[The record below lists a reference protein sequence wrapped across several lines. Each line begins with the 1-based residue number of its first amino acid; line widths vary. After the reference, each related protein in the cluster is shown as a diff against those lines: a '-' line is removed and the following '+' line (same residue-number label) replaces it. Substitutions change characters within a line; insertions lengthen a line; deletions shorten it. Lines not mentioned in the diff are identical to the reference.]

1 MSKKGIDVSEFQGK
15 IDWEKVKNDGIE
27 FAILRCGYGMDFSNQ
42 DDVEYERN
50 ANECERLG
58 IPYGVYLMS
67 YANTVEKAR
76 SEAKHVLRLIEGR
89 KISLG
94 VWHDIEDNGTS
105 GAINKETLT
114 NIINTFCNTIKNAG
128 YKVGVYANLNW
139 LENKIEKTIKD
150 NYDIWVAQYYSKCEY
165 EGKYIMWQ
173 HTSSGKVNGIST
185 NVDMNI
191 LYEDLPVI
199 NNNDNNNDLYYDD
212 NSFNEN
218 GIDKGVE
225 DNSSQFSNVNRG
237 NSLTNFGKGLAEGVK
252 NGFYQKKNNPAL
264 GVNDAKKDDPM
275 KGQKKPD
282 NKGNNLSN
290 DKNNSAKGQKDGDKK
305 KNPLPGGMNKNKN
318 DNNKNA
324 NRQKPQDK
332 NKEKDVVETH

>member
-128 YKVGVYANLNW
+128 YKVGVYASLNW

-199 NNNDNNNDLYYDD
+199 NNNDNNNSKTN
-212 NSFNEN
+212 NSEIVKSLQRALNKDYNCGLDVDGIIGPLTTKAVNNNMVRNFTVGEFAKWVQERLIAKGYSLNNFGVDGRYGNESEKKVKEFQAN
-218 GIDKGVE
+218 CGIDVDGIVGI
-225 DNSSQFSNVNRG
+225 NTVNR
-237 NSLTNFGKGLAEGVK
+237 LI
-252 NGFYQKKNNPAL
+252 
-264 GVNDAKKDDPM
+264 
-275 KGQKKPD
+275 
-282 NKGNNLSN
+282 
-290 DKNNSAKGQKDGDKK
+290 
-305 KNPLPGGMNKNKN
+305 GG
-318 DNNKNA
+318 
-324 NRQKPQDK
+324 
-332 NKEKDVVETH
+332 

>member
-199 NNNDNNNDLYYDD
+199 NNNDNNNSKTN
-212 NSFNEN
+212 NSEIVKSLQKALNKDYNCGLDVDGIIGPLTTKAINSHMVRNFTVGEFAKWVQERLIAKGYSLNNFGVDGRYGNESEKKVKEFQAN
-218 GIDKGVE
+218 CGIDVDGIVGI
-225 DNSSQFSNVNRG
+225 NTVNR
-237 NSLTNFGKGLAEGVK
+237 LI
-252 NGFYQKKNNPAL
+252 
-264 GVNDAKKDDPM
+264 
-275 KGQKKPD
+275 
-282 NKGNNLSN
+282 
-290 DKNNSAKGQKDGDKK
+290 
-305 KNPLPGGMNKNKN
+305 GG
-318 DNNKNA
+318 
-324 NRQKPQDK
+324 
-332 NKEKDVVETH
+332 

>member
-15 IDWEKVKNDGIE
+15 IDWEKVKNSGVE

-94 VWHDIEDNGTS
+94 VWYDIEDNGTS

-128 YKVGVYANLNW
+128 HRVGVYANLNW

-199 NNNDNNNDLYYDD
+199 NNNDNNNSKTN
-212 NSFNEN
+212 NSEIVKSLQRALNKDYNCGLEIDGIIGPLTTKAVNNNMVRNFTVGEFAKWVQERLIAKGYSLNEFGVDGRYGN
-218 GIDKGVE
+218 ESEKKVKEFQANCGIDVDGIVGI
-225 DNSSQFSNVNRG
+225 NTVNR
-237 NSLTNFGKGLAEGVK
+237 LI
-252 NGFYQKKNNPAL
+252 
-264 GVNDAKKDDPM
+264 
-275 KGQKKPD
+275 
-282 NKGNNLSN
+282 
-290 DKNNSAKGQKDGDKK
+290 
-305 KNPLPGGMNKNKN
+305 
-318 DNNKNA
+318 
-324 NRQKPQDK
+324 
-332 NKEKDVVETH
+332 

>member
-67 YANTVEKAR
+67 YANTVEKVR
-76 SEAKHVLRLIEGR
+76 SEAEHVLRLIEGR

-128 YKVGVYANLNW
+128 YKVGVYASLNW

-199 NNNDNNNDLYYDD
+199 NNNDNNNSKTNNLEIVKSLQRALNKDYNCGLDVDGIIGPLTTKAVNNNMVRNFSVSEFAKWVQERLIAKGY
-212 NSFNEN
+212 SLNEFGVDGRYGDESEKKVKEFQAN
-218 GIDKGVE
+218 CDIDVDGIVGI
-225 DNSSQFSNVNRG
+225 NTVNR
-237 NSLTNFGKGLAEGVK
+237 LI
-252 NGFYQKKNNPAL
+252 
-264 GVNDAKKDDPM
+264 
-275 KGQKKPD
+275 
-282 NKGNNLSN
+282 
-290 DKNNSAKGQKDGDKK
+290 
-305 KNPLPGGMNKNKN
+305 
-318 DNNKNA
+318 
-324 NRQKPQDK
+324 
-332 NKEKDVVETH
+332 

>member
-15 IDWEKVKNDGIE
+15 IDWEKVKNSGVE

-76 SEAKHVLRLIEGR
+76 SEAEHVLRLIEGR

-94 VWHDIEDNGTS
+94 VWYDIEDNGTS

-199 NNNDNNNDLYYDD
+199 NNNDNNNSKTN
-212 NSFNEN
+212 NSEIVKSLQKALNKDYNCGLDVDGIIGPLTTKAVNNNMVRNFTVGEFAKWVQERLIAKGYSLNEFGVDGRYGN
-218 GIDKGVE
+218 ESEKKVKEFQANCGIDVDGIVGI
-225 DNSSQFSNVNRG
+225 NTVNR
-237 NSLTNFGKGLAEGVK
+237 LI
-252 NGFYQKKNNPAL
+252 
-264 GVNDAKKDDPM
+264 
-275 KGQKKPD
+275 
-282 NKGNNLSN
+282 
-290 DKNNSAKGQKDGDKK
+290 
-305 KNPLPGGMNKNKN
+305 
-318 DNNKNA
+318 
-324 NRQKPQDK
+324 
-332 NKEKDVVETH
+332 

>member
-128 YKVGVYANLNW
+128 HRVGVYANLNW

-199 NNNDNNNDLYYDD
+199 NNNDNNNSKTN
-212 NSFNEN
+212 NSEIVKSLQRALNKDYNCGLEIDGIIGPLTTKAVNNNMVRNFTVGEFAKWVQERLIAKGYSLNEFGVDGRYGN
-218 GIDKGVE
+218 ESEKKVKEFQSNCGIDVDGIVGI
-225 DNSSQFSNVNRG
+225 NTVNR
-237 NSLTNFGKGLAEGVK
+237 LI
-252 NGFYQKKNNPAL
+252 
-264 GVNDAKKDDPM
+264 
-275 KGQKKPD
+275 
-282 NKGNNLSN
+282 
-290 DKNNSAKGQKDGDKK
+290 
-305 KNPLPGGMNKNKN
+305 
-318 DNNKNA
+318 
-324 NRQKPQDK
+324 
-332 NKEKDVVETH
+332 

>member
-128 YKVGVYANLNW
+128 HRVRVYASLNW
-139 LENKIEKTIKD
+139 LENKIERIIRD

-199 NNNDNNNDLYYDD
+199 NNNDNNNSKTN
-212 NSFNEN
+212 NSEIVKSLQRALNQDYNCGLEIDGIIGPLTTKAVNNNMVRNFTVGEFAKWVQERLIAKGYSLNEFGVDGRYGN
-218 GIDKGVE
+218 ESEKKVKEFQANCGIDVDGIVGI
-225 DNSSQFSNVNRG
+225 NTVNR
-237 NSLTNFGKGLAEGVK
+237 LI
-252 NGFYQKKNNPAL
+252 
-264 GVNDAKKDDPM
+264 
-275 KGQKKPD
+275 
-282 NKGNNLSN
+282 
-290 DKNNSAKGQKDGDKK
+290 
-305 KNPLPGGMNKNKN
+305 
-318 DNNKNA
+318 
-324 NRQKPQDK
+324 
-332 NKEKDVVETH
+332 

>member
-15 IDWEKVKNDGIE
+15 IDWGKVKNSGVE

-105 GAINKETLT
+105 GAINKESLT

-128 YKVGVYANLNW
+128 HKVGVYANLNW

-199 NNNDNNNDLYYDD
+199 NNNDNNNSKTN
-212 NSFNEN
+212 NSEIVKSLQRALNQDYNCGLEIDGIIGPLTTKAVNNNMVRNFTVGEFAKWVQERLIAKGYSLNEFGVDGRYGN
-218 GIDKGVE
+218 ESEKKVKEFQANCGIDVDGIVGI
-225 DNSSQFSNVNRG
+225 NTVNR
-237 NSLTNFGKGLAEGVK
+237 LI
-252 NGFYQKKNNPAL
+252 
-264 GVNDAKKDDPM
+264 
-275 KGQKKPD
+275 
-282 NKGNNLSN
+282 
-290 DKNNSAKGQKDGDKK
+290 
-305 KNPLPGGMNKNKN
+305 
-318 DNNKNA
+318 
-324 NRQKPQDK
+324 
-332 NKEKDVVETH
+332 

>member
-139 LENKIEKTIKD
+139 LENKIEKTIKE

-199 NNNDNNNDLYYDD
+199 NNNDNNNSKTN
-212 NSFNEN
+212 NSEIVKSLQKALNKDYNCGLDVDGIIGPLTTKAVNNNMVRNFTVGEFAKWVQERLIAKGYSLNEFGVDGRYGN
-218 GIDKGVE
+218 ESEKKVKEFQANCGIDVDGIVGI
-225 DNSSQFSNVNRG
+225 NTVNR
-237 NSLTNFGKGLAEGVK
+237 LI
-252 NGFYQKKNNPAL
+252 
-264 GVNDAKKDDPM
+264 
-275 KGQKKPD
+275 
-282 NKGNNLSN
+282 
-290 DKNNSAKGQKDGDKK
+290 
-305 KNPLPGGMNKNKN
+305 
-318 DNNKNA
+318 
-324 NRQKPQDK
+324 
-332 NKEKDVVETH
+332 

>member
-76 SEAKHVLRLIEGR
+76 SEAEHVLRLIEGR

-94 VWHDIEDNGTS
+94 VWYDIEDNGTS

-128 YKVGVYANLNW
+128 YKVGVYASLNW

-199 NNNDNNNDLYYDD
+199 NNNDNNNSKTN
-212 NSFNEN
+212 NSEIVKSLQKALNKDYNCGLDVDGIIGPLTTKAVNNNMVRNFTVGEFAKWVQERLIAKGYSLNEFGVDGRYGN
-218 GIDKGVE
+218 ESEKKVKEFQANCGIDVDGIVGI
-225 DNSSQFSNVNRG
+225 NTVNR
-237 NSLTNFGKGLAEGVK
+237 LI
-252 NGFYQKKNNPAL
+252 
-264 GVNDAKKDDPM
+264 
-275 KGQKKPD
+275 
-282 NKGNNLSN
+282 
-290 DKNNSAKGQKDGDKK
+290 
-305 KNPLPGGMNKNKN
+305 
-318 DNNKNA
+318 
-324 NRQKPQDK
+324 
-332 NKEKDVVETH
+332 

>member
-76 SEAKHVLRLIEGR
+76 SEAEHVLRLIEGR

-94 VWHDIEDNGTS
+94 VWYDIEDNGTS

-128 YKVGVYANLNW
+128 YKVGVYTNLNW

-199 NNNDNNNDLYYDD
+199 NNNDNNNSKTN
-212 NSFNEN
+212 NSEIVKSLQRALNKDYNCGLDVDGIIGPLTTKAVNNNMVRNFTVGEFAKWVQERLIAKGYSLNEFGVDGRYGN
-218 GIDKGVE
+218 ESEKKVKEFQANCGIDVDGIVGI
-225 DNSSQFSNVNRG
+225 NTVNR
-237 NSLTNFGKGLAEGVK
+237 LI
-252 NGFYQKKNNPAL
+252 
-264 GVNDAKKDDPM
+264 
-275 KGQKKPD
+275 
-282 NKGNNLSN
+282 
-290 DKNNSAKGQKDGDKK
+290 
-305 KNPLPGGMNKNKN
+305 
-318 DNNKNA
+318 
-324 NRQKPQDK
+324 
-332 NKEKDVVETH
+332 

>member
-94 VWHDIEDNGTS
+94 VWYDIEDNGTS

-199 NNNDNNNDLYYDD
+199 NNNDNNNSKTN
-212 NSFNEN
+212 NSEIVKSLQKALNKDYNCGLDVDGIIGPLTTKAVNNNMVRNFTVGEFAKWVQERLIAKGYSLNNFGVDGRYGNESEKKVKEFQAN
-218 GIDKGVE
+218 CGIDVDGIVGI
-225 DNSSQFSNVNRG
+225 NTVNR
-237 NSLTNFGKGLAEGVK
+237 LI
-252 NGFYQKKNNPAL
+252 
-264 GVNDAKKDDPM
+264 
-275 KGQKKPD
+275 
-282 NKGNNLSN
+282 
-290 DKNNSAKGQKDGDKK
+290 
-305 KNPLPGGMNKNKN
+305 
-318 DNNKNA
+318 
-324 NRQKPQDK
+324 
-332 NKEKDVVETH
+332 

>member
-199 NNNDNNNDLYYDD
+199 NNNDNNNSKTN
-212 NSFNEN
+212 NSEIVKSLQRALNKDYNCSLDVDGIIGPLTTKAVNNNMVRNFTVGEFAKWVQERLIAKGYSLNEFGVDGRYGN
-218 GIDKGVE
+218 ESEKKVKEFQANCGIDVDGIVGI
-225 DNSSQFSNVNRG
+225 NTVNR
-237 NSLTNFGKGLAEGVK
+237 LI
-252 NGFYQKKNNPAL
+252 
-264 GVNDAKKDDPM
+264 
-275 KGQKKPD
+275 
-282 NKGNNLSN
+282 
-290 DKNNSAKGQKDGDKK
+290 
-305 KNPLPGGMNKNKN
+305 
-318 DNNKNA
+318 
-324 NRQKPQDK
+324 
-332 NKEKDVVETH
+332 

>member
-76 SEAKHVLRLIEGR
+76 SEAKHVLRLIEGH

-94 VWHDIEDNGTS
+94 VWYDIEDNGTS

-128 YKVGVYANLNW
+128 HRVGVYANLNW

-199 NNNDNNNDLYYDD
+199 NNNDNNNSKTN
-212 NSFNEN
+212 NSEIVKSLQKALNKDYNCGLDVDGIIGPLTTKAVNNNMVRNFTVGEFAKWVQERLIAKGYSLNEFGVDGRYGN
-218 GIDKGVE
+218 ESEKKVKEFQANCGIDVDGIVGI
-225 DNSSQFSNVNRG
+225 NTVNR
-237 NSLTNFGKGLAEGVK
+237 LI
-252 NGFYQKKNNPAL
+252 
-264 GVNDAKKDDPM
+264 
-275 KGQKKPD
+275 
-282 NKGNNLSN
+282 
-290 DKNNSAKGQKDGDKK
+290 
-305 KNPLPGGMNKNKN
+305 
-318 DNNKNA
+318 
-324 NRQKPQDK
+324 
-332 NKEKDVVETH
+332 

>member
-15 IDWEKVKNDGIE
+15 IDWEKVKNSGVE

-94 VWHDIEDNGTS
+94 VWYDIEDNGTS

-191 LYEDLPVI
+191 LYKDLPVI
-199 NNNDNNNDLYYDD
+199 NNNDNNNSKTN
-212 NSFNEN
+212 NSEIVKSLQRALNKDYNCGLDVDGIIGPLTTKAVNNNMVRNFTVGEFAKWVQERLIAKGYSLNEFGVDGRYGN
-218 GIDKGVE
+218 ESEKKVKEFQANCGIDVDGIVGI
-225 DNSSQFSNVNRG
+225 NTVNR
-237 NSLTNFGKGLAEGVK
+237 LI
-252 NGFYQKKNNPAL
+252 
-264 GVNDAKKDDPM
+264 
-275 KGQKKPD
+275 
-282 NKGNNLSN
+282 
-290 DKNNSAKGQKDGDKK
+290 
-305 KNPLPGGMNKNKN
+305 
-318 DNNKNA
+318 
-324 NRQKPQDK
+324 
-332 NKEKDVVETH
+332 

>member
-199 NNNDNNNDLYYDD
+199 NNNDNNNSKTN
-212 NSFNEN
+212 NSEIVKSLQKALNKDYNCGLDVDGIIGPLTTKAVNNNMVRNFTVGEFAKWVQERLIAKGYSLNEFGVDGRYGN
-218 GIDKGVE
+218 ESEKKVKEFQENCGIDVDGIVGI
-225 DNSSQFSNVNRG
+225 NTVNR
-237 NSLTNFGKGLAEGVK
+237 LI
-252 NGFYQKKNNPAL
+252 
-264 GVNDAKKDDPM
+264 
-275 KGQKKPD
+275 
-282 NKGNNLSN
+282 
-290 DKNNSAKGQKDGDKK
+290 
-305 KNPLPGGMNKNKN
+305 
-318 DNNKNA
+318 
-324 NRQKPQDK
+324 
-332 NKEKDVVETH
+332 

>member
-58 IPYGVYLMS
+58 IPYGVYIMS

-94 VWHDIEDNGTS
+94 VWYDIEDNGTS

-199 NNNDNNNDLYYDD
+199 NNNDNNNSKTN
-212 NSFNEN
+212 NSEIVKSLQKALNKDYNCGLDVDGIIGPLTTKAVNNNMVRNFTVGEFAKWVQERLIAKGYSLNEFGVDGRYGN
-218 GIDKGVE
+218 ESEKKVKEFQANCGIDVDGIVGI
-225 DNSSQFSNVNRG
+225 NTVNR
-237 NSLTNFGKGLAEGVK
+237 LI
-252 NGFYQKKNNPAL
+252 
-264 GVNDAKKDDPM
+264 
-275 KGQKKPD
+275 
-282 NKGNNLSN
+282 
-290 DKNNSAKGQKDGDKK
+290 
-305 KNPLPGGMNKNKN
+305 
-318 DNNKNA
+318 
-324 NRQKPQDK
+324 
-332 NKEKDVVETH
+332 

>member
-15 IDWEKVKNDGIE
+15 IDWEKVKNSGVE

-94 VWHDIEDNGTS
+94 VWYDIEDNGTS

-191 LYEDLPVI
+191 LYKDLPVI
-199 NNNDNNNDLYYDD
+199 NNNDNNNSKTN
-212 NSFNEN
+212 NSEIVKSLQKALNKDYNCGLDVDGIIGPLTTKAVNNNMVRNFTVGEFAKWVQERLIAKGYSLNEFGVDGRYGN
-218 GIDKGVE
+218 ESEKKVKEFQANCGIDVDGIVGI
-225 DNSSQFSNVNRG
+225 NTVNR
-237 NSLTNFGKGLAEGVK
+237 LI
-252 NGFYQKKNNPAL
+252 
-264 GVNDAKKDDPM
+264 
-275 KGQKKPD
+275 
-282 NKGNNLSN
+282 
-290 DKNNSAKGQKDGDKK
+290 
-305 KNPLPGGMNKNKN
+305 
-318 DNNKNA
+318 
-324 NRQKPQDK
+324 
-332 NKEKDVVETH
+332 

>member
-191 LYEDLPVI
+191 LYKDLPVI
-199 NNNDNNNDLYYDD
+199 NNNDNNNSKTN
-212 NSFNEN
+212 NSEIVKSLQKALNKDYNCGLDVDGIIGPLTTKAVNNNMVRNFTVGEFAKWVQERLIAKGYSLNEFGVDGRYGN
-218 GIDKGVE
+218 ESEKKVKEFQANCGIDVDGIVGI
-225 DNSSQFSNVNRG
+225 NTVNR
-237 NSLTNFGKGLAEGVK
+237 LI
-252 NGFYQKKNNPAL
+252 
-264 GVNDAKKDDPM
+264 
-275 KGQKKPD
+275 
-282 NKGNNLSN
+282 
-290 DKNNSAKGQKDGDKK
+290 
-305 KNPLPGGMNKNKN
+305 GG
-318 DNNKNA
+318 
-324 NRQKPQDK
+324 
-332 NKEKDVVETH
+332 

>member
-15 IDWEKVKNDGIE
+15 IDWEKVKNAGIE

-67 YANTVEKAR
+67 YANIVEKAR

-94 VWHDIEDNGTS
+94 VWYDIEDNGTS

-128 YKVGVYANLNW
+128 YKVGVYASLNW

-199 NNNDNNNDLYYDD
+199 NNNDNNNSKTN
-212 NSFNEN
+212 NSEIVKSLQRALNKDYNCGLDVDGIIGPLTIKAVNNNMVRNFTVGEFAKWVQERLIAKGYSLNEFGVDGRYGN
-218 GIDKGVE
+218 ESEKKVKEFQANCGIDVDGIVGI
-225 DNSSQFSNVNRG
+225 NTVNR
-237 NSLTNFGKGLAEGVK
+237 LI
-252 NGFYQKKNNPAL
+252 
-264 GVNDAKKDDPM
+264 
-275 KGQKKPD
+275 
-282 NKGNNLSN
+282 
-290 DKNNSAKGQKDGDKK
+290 
-305 KNPLPGGMNKNKN
+305 
-318 DNNKNA
+318 
-324 NRQKPQDK
+324 
-332 NKEKDVVETH
+332 

>member
-15 IDWEKVKNDGIE
+15 IDWEKVKNSGVE

-94 VWHDIEDNGTS
+94 VWYDIEDNGTS

-128 YKVGVYANLNW
+128 HRVGVYANLNW

-199 NNNDNNNDLYYDD
+199 NNNDNNSKTN
-212 NSFNEN
+212 NSEIVKSLQKALNKDYNCGLDVDGIIGPLTTKAVNNNMVRNFTVGEFAKWVQERLIAKGYSLNEFGVDGRYGN
-218 GIDKGVE
+218 ESEKKVKEFQSNCGIDVDGIVGI
-225 DNSSQFSNVNRG
+225 NTVNR
-237 NSLTNFGKGLAEGVK
+237 LI
-252 NGFYQKKNNPAL
+252 
-264 GVNDAKKDDPM
+264 
-275 KGQKKPD
+275 
-282 NKGNNLSN
+282 
-290 DKNNSAKGQKDGDKK
+290 
-305 KNPLPGGMNKNKN
+305 
-318 DNNKNA
+318 
-324 NRQKPQDK
+324 
-332 NKEKDVVETH
+332 

>member
-94 VWHDIEDNGTS
+94 VWYDIEDNGTS

-128 YKVGVYANLNW
+128 HRVGVYASLNW
-139 LENKIEKTIKD
+139 LENKIERIIRD

-199 NNNDNNNDLYYDD
+199 NNNDNNNSKTN
-212 NSFNEN
+212 NSEIVKSLQKALNKDYNCGLDVDGIIGSLTTKAVNNNMVRNFTVGEFAKWVQERLIAKGYSLNEFGVDGRYGN
-218 GIDKGVE
+218 ESEKKVKEFQANCGIDVDGIVGI
-225 DNSSQFSNVNRG
+225 NTVNR
-237 NSLTNFGKGLAEGVK
+237 LI
-252 NGFYQKKNNPAL
+252 
-264 GVNDAKKDDPM
+264 
-275 KGQKKPD
+275 
-282 NKGNNLSN
+282 
-290 DKNNSAKGQKDGDKK
+290 
-305 KNPLPGGMNKNKN
+305 
-318 DNNKNA
+318 
-324 NRQKPQDK
+324 
-332 NKEKDVVETH
+332 

>member
-94 VWHDIEDNGTS
+94 VWYDIEDNGTS

-128 YKVGVYANLNW
+128 HKVGVYANLNW

-199 NNNDNNNDLYYDD
+199 NNNDNNNSKTN
-212 NSFNEN
+212 NSEIVKSLQKALNKDYNCGLDVDGIIGPLTTKAVNNNMVRNFTVGEFAKWVQERLIAKGYSLNEFGVDGRYGN
-218 GIDKGVE
+218 ESEKKVKEFQANCGIDVDGIVGI
-225 DNSSQFSNVNRG
+225 NTVNR
-237 NSLTNFGKGLAEGVK
+237 LI
-252 NGFYQKKNNPAL
+252 
-264 GVNDAKKDDPM
+264 
-275 KGQKKPD
+275 
-282 NKGNNLSN
+282 
-290 DKNNSAKGQKDGDKK
+290 
-305 KNPLPGGMNKNKN
+305 
-318 DNNKNA
+318 
-324 NRQKPQDK
+324 
-332 NKEKDVVETH
+332 

>member
-94 VWHDIEDNGTS
+94 VWYDIEDNGTS

-191 LYEDLPVI
+191 LYKDLPVI
-199 NNNDNNNDLYYDD
+199 NNNDNNNSKIN
-212 NSFNEN
+212 NSEIVKSLQKALNKDYNCGLDVDGIIGPLTTKAVNNNMVRNFTVGEFAKWVQERLIAKGYSLNNFGVDGRYGNESEKKVKEFQAN
-218 GIDKGVE
+218 CGIDVDGIVGI
-225 DNSSQFSNVNRG
+225 NTVNR
-237 NSLTNFGKGLAEGVK
+237 LI
-252 NGFYQKKNNPAL
+252 
-264 GVNDAKKDDPM
+264 
-275 KGQKKPD
+275 
-282 NKGNNLSN
+282 
-290 DKNNSAKGQKDGDKK
+290 
-305 KNPLPGGMNKNKN
+305 
-318 DNNKNA
+318 
-324 NRQKPQDK
+324 
-332 NKEKDVVETH
+332 

>member
-15 IDWEKVKNDGIE
+15 IDWKKVKNDGIE

-199 NNNDNNNDLYYDD
+199 NNNDNNNSKTN
-212 NSFNEN
+212 NSEIVKSLQRALNKDYNCGLDVDGIIGPLTTKAVNNNMVRNFTVGEFAKWVQERLIAKGYSLNEFGVDGRYGN
-218 GIDKGVE
+218 ESEKKVKEFQANCGIDVDGIVGI
-225 DNSSQFSNVNRG
+225 NTVNR
-237 NSLTNFGKGLAEGVK
+237 LI
-252 NGFYQKKNNPAL
+252 
-264 GVNDAKKDDPM
+264 
-275 KGQKKPD
+275 
-282 NKGNNLSN
+282 
-290 DKNNSAKGQKDGDKK
+290 
-305 KNPLPGGMNKNKN
+305 GG
-318 DNNKNA
+318 
-324 NRQKPQDK
+324 
-332 NKEKDVVETH
+332 

>member
-128 YKVGVYANLNW
+128 YKVGVYASLNW

-191 LYEDLPVI
+191 LYKDLPVI
-199 NNNDNNNDLYYDD
+199 NNNDNNNSKTN
-212 NSFNEN
+212 NSEIVKSLQKALNKDYNCGLDVDGIIGPLTTKAINSHMVRNFTVGEFARWVQERLIAKGYSLNEFGVDGRYGN
-218 GIDKGVE
+218 ESEKKVKEFQANCGIDVDGIVGI
-225 DNSSQFSNVNRG
+225 NTVNR
-237 NSLTNFGKGLAEGVK
+237 LI
-252 NGFYQKKNNPAL
+252 
-264 GVNDAKKDDPM
+264 
-275 KGQKKPD
+275 
-282 NKGNNLSN
+282 
-290 DKNNSAKGQKDGDKK
+290 
-305 KNPLPGGMNKNKN
+305 
-318 DNNKNA
+318 
-324 NRQKPQDK
+324 
-332 NKEKDVVETH
+332 

>member
-199 NNNDNNNDLYYDD
+199 NNNDNNNSKTNNLEIIKSLQRALNQDYNCGLEIDGIIGPLTTKAVNNNMVRNFTVGEFAKWVQERLIAKGY
-212 NSFNEN
+212 SLNEFGVDGRYGN
-218 GIDKGVE
+218 ESEKKVKEFQANCGIDVDGIVGI
-225 DNSSQFSNVNRG
+225 NTVNR
-237 NSLTNFGKGLAEGVK
+237 LI
-252 NGFYQKKNNPAL
+252 
-264 GVNDAKKDDPM
+264 
-275 KGQKKPD
+275 
-282 NKGNNLSN
+282 
-290 DKNNSAKGQKDGDKK
+290 
-305 KNPLPGGMNKNKN
+305 
-318 DNNKNA
+318 
-324 NRQKPQDK
+324 
-332 NKEKDVVETH
+332 

>member
-15 IDWEKVKNDGIE
+15 IDWEKVKNSGVE

-191 LYEDLPVI
+191 LYKDLPVI
-199 NNNDNNNDLYYDD
+199 NNNDNNNSKTN
-212 NSFNEN
+212 NSEIVKSLQKALNKDYNCGLDVDGIIGPLTTKAVNNNMVRNFTVGEFAKWVQERLIAKGYSLNEFGVDGRYGN
-218 GIDKGVE
+218 ESEKKIKEFQANCGIDVDGIVGI
-225 DNSSQFSNVNRG
+225 NTVNR
-237 NSLTNFGKGLAEGVK
+237 LI
-252 NGFYQKKNNPAL
+252 
-264 GVNDAKKDDPM
+264 
-275 KGQKKPD
+275 
-282 NKGNNLSN
+282 
-290 DKNNSAKGQKDGDKK
+290 
-305 KNPLPGGMNKNKN
+305 
-318 DNNKNA
+318 
-324 NRQKPQDK
+324 
-332 NKEKDVVETH
+332 

>member
-94 VWHDIEDNGTS
+94 VWYDIEDNGTS

-128 YKVGVYANLNW
+128 YKVGVYGNLNW

-199 NNNDNNNDLYYDD
+199 NNNDNNNSKTN
-212 NSFNEN
+212 NSEIVKSLQKALNKDYNCGLNIDGIIGPLTTKAVNNNMVRNFTVGEFAKWVQERLIAKGYSLNEFGVDGRYGN
-218 GIDKGVE
+218 ESEKKVKEFQANCGIDVDGIVGI
-225 DNSSQFSNVNRG
+225 NTVNR
-237 NSLTNFGKGLAEGVK
+237 LI
-252 NGFYQKKNNPAL
+252 
-264 GVNDAKKDDPM
+264 
-275 KGQKKPD
+275 
-282 NKGNNLSN
+282 
-290 DKNNSAKGQKDGDKK
+290 
-305 KNPLPGGMNKNKN
+305 GG
-318 DNNKNA
+318 
-324 NRQKPQDK
+324 
-332 NKEKDVVETH
+332 

>member
-199 NNNDNNNDLYYDD
+199 NNNDNNNSKTN
-212 NSFNEN
+212 NSEIVKSLQKALNKDYNCGLDVDGIIGPLTTKAINNNMVRNFTVGEFARWVQERLIAKGYSLNEFGVDGRYGN
-218 GIDKGVE
+218 ESEKKVKEFQANCGIDVDGIVGI
-225 DNSSQFSNVNRG
+225 NTVNR
-237 NSLTNFGKGLAEGVK
+237 LI
-252 NGFYQKKNNPAL
+252 
-264 GVNDAKKDDPM
+264 
-275 KGQKKPD
+275 
-282 NKGNNLSN
+282 
-290 DKNNSAKGQKDGDKK
+290 
-305 KNPLPGGMNKNKN
+305 GG
-318 DNNKNA
+318 
-324 NRQKPQDK
+324 
-332 NKEKDVVETH
+332 

>member
-128 YKVGVYANLNW
+128 HRVGVYANLNW

-199 NNNDNNNDLYYDD
+199 NNNDNNNSKTN
-212 NSFNEN
+212 NSEIVKSLQRALNKDYNCGLNIDGIIGPLTTKAVNNNMVRNFTVGEFAKWVQERLIAKGYSLNEFGVDGRYGN
-218 GIDKGVE
+218 ESEKKVKEFQANCGIDVDGIVGI
-225 DNSSQFSNVNRG
+225 NTVNR
-237 NSLTNFGKGLAEGVK
+237 LI
-252 NGFYQKKNNPAL
+252 
-264 GVNDAKKDDPM
+264 
-275 KGQKKPD
+275 
-282 NKGNNLSN
+282 
-290 DKNNSAKGQKDGDKK
+290 
-305 KNPLPGGMNKNKN
+305 
-318 DNNKNA
+318 
-324 NRQKPQDK
+324 
-332 NKEKDVVETH
+332 

>member
-15 IDWEKVKNDGIE
+15 IDWKKVKNDGIE

-67 YANTVEKAR
+67 YANTVEEAR
-76 SEAKHVLRLIEGR
+76 SEAEHVLRLIEGR

-94 VWHDIEDNGTS
+94 VWHDIEDNDTS

-128 YKVGVYANLNW
+128 YKVGVYASLNW

-199 NNNDNNNDLYYDD
+199 NNNDNNNSKTN
-212 NSFNEN
+212 NSKEEIVKSLQRALNKDYNCGLDVDGIIGPLTTKAVNNNMVRNFTVGEFAKWVQERLTTKGYSLNNFGVDGRYGNESEKKVKEFQAN
-218 GIDKGVE
+218 CGIDVDGIVGI
-225 DNSSQFSNVNRG
+225 NTVNR
-237 NSLTNFGKGLAEGVK
+237 LI
-252 NGFYQKKNNPAL
+252 
-264 GVNDAKKDDPM
+264 
-275 KGQKKPD
+275 
-282 NKGNNLSN
+282 
-290 DKNNSAKGQKDGDKK
+290 
-305 KNPLPGGMNKNKN
+305 GG
-318 DNNKNA
+318 
-324 NRQKPQDK
+324 
-332 NKEKDVVETH
+332 

>member
-199 NNNDNNNDLYYDD
+199 NNNDNNNSKTN
-212 NSFNEN
+212 NSEIVKSLQKALNKDYNCGLDVDGIIGPLTTKAVNNNMVRNFTVGEFAKWVQERLIAKGYSLNEFGVDGRYGN
-218 GIDKGVE
+218 ESEKKVKEFQANCGIDVDGIVGI
-225 DNSSQFSNVNRG
+225 NTVNR
-237 NSLTNFGKGLAEGVK
+237 LI
-252 NGFYQKKNNPAL
+252 
-264 GVNDAKKDDPM
+264 
-275 KGQKKPD
+275 
-282 NKGNNLSN
+282 
-290 DKNNSAKGQKDGDKK
+290 
-305 KNPLPGGMNKNKN
+305 GG
-318 DNNKNA
+318 
-324 NRQKPQDK
+324 
-332 NKEKDVVETH
+332 

>member
-15 IDWEKVKNDGIE
+15 IDWEKVKNSGVE

-94 VWHDIEDNGTS
+94 VWYDIEDNGTS

-128 YKVGVYANLNW
+128 HRVGVYANLNW

-191 LYEDLPVI
+191 LYQDLPVI
-199 NNNDNNNDLYYDD
+199 NNNDNNNSKTN
-212 NSFNEN
+212 NSEIVKSLQKALNKDYNCGLDVDGIIGPLTTKAVNNNMVRNFTVGEFAKWVQERLIAKGYSLNEFGVDGRYGN
-218 GIDKGVE
+218 ESEKKVKEFQANCGIDVDGIVGI
-225 DNSSQFSNVNRG
+225 NTVNR
-237 NSLTNFGKGLAEGVK
+237 LI
-252 NGFYQKKNNPAL
+252 
-264 GVNDAKKDDPM
+264 
-275 KGQKKPD
+275 
-282 NKGNNLSN
+282 
-290 DKNNSAKGQKDGDKK
+290 
-305 KNPLPGGMNKNKN
+305 
-318 DNNKNA
+318 
-324 NRQKPQDK
+324 
-332 NKEKDVVETH
+332 

>member
-15 IDWEKVKNDGIE
+15 IDWEKVKNSGIE

-199 NNNDNNNDLYYDD
+199 NNNDNNNSKTN
-212 NSFNEN
+212 NSEIVKSLQKALNKDYNCGLDVDGIIGPLTTKAVNNNMVRNFTVGEFAKWVQERLIAKGYSLNEFGVDGRYGN
-218 GIDKGVE
+218 ESEKKVKEFQSNCGIDVDGIVGI
-225 DNSSQFSNVNRG
+225 NTVNR
-237 NSLTNFGKGLAEGVK
+237 LI
-252 NGFYQKKNNPAL
+252 
-264 GVNDAKKDDPM
+264 
-275 KGQKKPD
+275 
-282 NKGNNLSN
+282 
-290 DKNNSAKGQKDGDKK
+290 
-305 KNPLPGGMNKNKN
+305 
-318 DNNKNA
+318 
-324 NRQKPQDK
+324 
-332 NKEKDVVETH
+332 

>member
-15 IDWEKVKNDGIE
+15 IDWEKVKNSGVE
-27 FAILRCGYGMDFSNQ
+27 FAILRCGYGIDFSNQ

-94 VWHDIEDNGTS
+94 VWYDIEDNGTS

-128 YKVGVYANLNW
+128 YKVGVYASLNW

-199 NNNDNNNDLYYDD
+199 NNNDNNNSKTN
-212 NSFNEN
+212 NSEIVKSLQRALNQDYNCGLEIDGIIGPLTTKAVNNNMVRNFTVGEFARWVQERLIAKGYSLNEFGVDGRYGN
-218 GIDKGVE
+218 ESEKKVKEFQANCGIDVDGIVGI
-225 DNSSQFSNVNRG
+225 NTVNR
-237 NSLTNFGKGLAEGVK
+237 LI
-252 NGFYQKKNNPAL
+252 
-264 GVNDAKKDDPM
+264 
-275 KGQKKPD
+275 
-282 NKGNNLSN
+282 
-290 DKNNSAKGQKDGDKK
+290 
-305 KNPLPGGMNKNKN
+305 
-318 DNNKNA
+318 
-324 NRQKPQDK
+324 
-332 NKEKDVVETH
+332 

>member
-128 YKVGVYANLNW
+128 DRVGVYANLNW

-199 NNNDNNNDLYYDD
+199 NNNDNNNSKTN
-212 NSFNEN
+212 NSEIVKSLQRALNKDYNCGLDVDGIIGPLTTKAVNNNMVRNFTVGEFAKWVQERLIAKGYSLNNFGVDGRYGNESEKKVKEFQAN
-218 GIDKGVE
+218 CGIDVDGIVGI
-225 DNSSQFSNVNRG
+225 NTVNR
-237 NSLTNFGKGLAEGVK
+237 LI
-252 NGFYQKKNNPAL
+252 
-264 GVNDAKKDDPM
+264 
-275 KGQKKPD
+275 
-282 NKGNNLSN
+282 
-290 DKNNSAKGQKDGDKK
+290 
-305 KNPLPGGMNKNKN
+305 GG
-318 DNNKNA
+318 
-324 NRQKPQDK
+324 
-332 NKEKDVVETH
+332 

>member
-199 NNNDNNNDLYYDD
+199 NNNDNNNSKTNNLEIVKSLQKALNKDYNCGLDVDGIIGPLTTKAVNNNMVRNFTVGEFAKWVQERLIAKGY
-212 NSFNEN
+212 SLNEFGVDGRYGN
-218 GIDKGVE
+218 ESEKKVKEFQANCGIDVDGIVGI
-225 DNSSQFSNVNRG
+225 NTVNR
-237 NSLTNFGKGLAEGVK
+237 LI
-252 NGFYQKKNNPAL
+252 
-264 GVNDAKKDDPM
+264 
-275 KGQKKPD
+275 
-282 NKGNNLSN
+282 
-290 DKNNSAKGQKDGDKK
+290 
-305 KNPLPGGMNKNKN
+305 
-318 DNNKNA
+318 
-324 NRQKPQDK
+324 
-332 NKEKDVVETH
+332 

>member
-173 HTSSGKVNGIST
+173 HTSSVKVNGIST

-199 NNNDNNNDLYYDD
+199 NNNDNNNSKTN
-212 NSFNEN
+212 NSEIVKSLQRALNQDYNCGLEIDGIIGPLTTKAVNNNMVRNFTVGEFAKWVQERLIAKGYSLNEFGVDGRYGN
-218 GIDKGVE
+218 ESEKKVKEFQANCGIDVDGIVGV
-225 DNSSQFSNVNRG
+225 NTVNR
-237 NSLTNFGKGLAEGVK
+237 LI
-252 NGFYQKKNNPAL
+252 
-264 GVNDAKKDDPM
+264 
-275 KGQKKPD
+275 
-282 NKGNNLSN
+282 
-290 DKNNSAKGQKDGDKK
+290 
-305 KNPLPGGMNKNKN
+305 
-318 DNNKNA
+318 
-324 NRQKPQDK
+324 
-332 NKEKDVVETH
+332 

>member
-15 IDWEKVKNDGIE
+15 IDWEKVKNSGVE

-58 IPYGVYLMS
+58 IRYGVYLMS

-94 VWHDIEDNGTS
+94 VWYDIEDNGTS

-128 YKVGVYANLNW
+128 HRVGVYANLNW

-199 NNNDNNNDLYYDD
+199 NNNDNNNSKTN
-212 NSFNEN
+212 NSEIVKSLQRALNKDYNCGLDIDGIIGPLTTKAVNNNMVRNFTVGEFARWVQERLIAKGYSLNEFGVDGRYGN
-218 GIDKGVE
+218 ESEKKVKEFQANCGIDVDGIVGI
-225 DNSSQFSNVNRG
+225 NTVNR
-237 NSLTNFGKGLAEGVK
+237 LI
-252 NGFYQKKNNPAL
+252 
-264 GVNDAKKDDPM
+264 
-275 KGQKKPD
+275 
-282 NKGNNLSN
+282 
-290 DKNNSAKGQKDGDKK
+290 
-305 KNPLPGGMNKNKN
+305 
-318 DNNKNA
+318 
-324 NRQKPQDK
+324 
-332 NKEKDVVETH
+332 